1 MNKASRV
8 LLIFVLA
15 LCACHS
21 AYAAGI
27 SDADLSA
34 LFPGGKVE
42 KNVTLDVP
50 GQGYFGAEIIVRI
63 PYKEKISGADSDYDV
78 DFKIRR
84 QILSFNREQSE
95 AAVMENLA
103 LFAKGTHLYD
113 GTPLGFDEA
122 GSTSDVIT
130 STNIVAKTTVEKPQ
144 KAAVGGGL
152 VWFQRTTQVAAGS
165 QQVYHKCHYAAR
177 VGDFVATLDVHL
189 PGPRA
194 QADEWFQ
201 KLIAAGMRDSK

>member
-63 PYKEKISGADSDYDV
+63 PYKEKISGADSDYETAPARPLPD
-78 DFKIRR
+78 
-84 QILSFNREQSE
+84 STAHSTPPPP
-95 AAVMENLA
+95 AAA
-103 LFAKGTHLYD
+103 
-113 GTPLGFDEA
+113 P
-122 GSTSDVIT
+122 I
-130 STNIVAKTTVEKPQ
+130 
-144 KAAVGGGL
+144 GL
-152 VWFQRTTQVAAGS
+152 R
-165 QQVYHKCHYAAR
+165 
-177 VGDFVATLDVHL
+177 
-189 PGPRA
+189 
-194 QADEWFQ
+194 
-201 KLIAAGMRDSK
+201 

>member
-8 LLIFVLA
+8 LLIVLLA

-63 PYKEKISGADSDYDV
+63 PYKASKRKYPA
-78 DFKIRR
+78 
-84 QILSFNREQSE
+84 QILI
-95 AAVMENLA
+95 MTWILK
-103 LFAKGTHLYD
+103 FAGK
-113 GTPLGFDEA
+113 F
-122 GSTSDVIT
+122 
-130 STNIVAKTTVEKPQ
+130 
-144 KAAVGGGL
+144 
-152 VWFQRTTQVAAGS
+152 
-165 QQVYHKCHYAAR
+165 
-177 VGDFVATLDVHL
+177 
-189 PGPRA
+189 
-194 QADEWFQ
+194 
-201 KLIAAGMRDSK
+201 